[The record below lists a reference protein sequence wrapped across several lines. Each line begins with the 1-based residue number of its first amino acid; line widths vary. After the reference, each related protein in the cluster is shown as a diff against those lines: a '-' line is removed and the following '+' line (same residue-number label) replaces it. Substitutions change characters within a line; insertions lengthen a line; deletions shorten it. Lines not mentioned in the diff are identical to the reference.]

1 MVNPETNAGRTAIVN
16 LGRILVGDL
25 DQPEAA
31 GDAILIADG
40 RIAAVGV
47 ARELDL
53 GAVDTVID
61 ARGMTAA
68 PGLIDTHAHIVFGD
82 WTPRQNTL
90 GWIESYMQGGV
101 TGMMSA
107 SEVHLP
113 GRPTDPVGVK
123 ALAIAAQR
131 AYTHYRPG
139 GVKVHAGS
147 VILEP
152 GLTAADFAELAAAG
166 VWLAKMGFGGFA
178 RTADAEPLIRA
189 AQSNGFLVM
198 CHTGGASIPGSSAIT
213 ADDLLFLRP
222 DIAGH
227 ANGGTTALP
236 DADLARLV
244 AEAGFY
250 LQISQAGNLRSALRL
265 LALAREAGKLRQVL
279 LSTDTPTG
287 TGVMPLGMLRS
298 VAEMAS
304 LGGLGAPQSWAL
316 ASGNNAT
323 ALHRNTGRL
332 LPGREAD
339 LVLIDAPVG
348 SAFPDAVAAMDGGD
362 LPGIACV
369 MIDGKIQAL
378 KSRNTPAPQ
387 RLVSVERK
395 ERTL

>member
-1 MVNPETNAGRTAIVN
+1 MDAARPTARTAVIN
-16 LGRILVGDL
+16 IGRLLTGDL
-25 DQPEAA
+25 DQPEAS

-40 RIAAVGV
+40 RIEAVG
-47 ARELDL
+47 AGRDLDL
-53 GAVDTVID
+53 GAAGTIID
-61 ARGMTAA
+61 ARGLTAA

-131 AYTHYRPG
+131 AYAHYRPG

-152 GLTAADFAELAAAG
+152 GLTAADFVDLAAAG
-166 VWLAKMGFGGFA
+166 VWLAKMGFGAFA
-178 RTADAEPLIRA
+178 QKADAEPLIRA
-189 AQSNGFLVM
+189 AQANGFLVM
-198 CHTGGASIPGSSAIT
+198 SHTGGASIPGSSAIT

-244 AEAGFY
+244 AQADFY

-298 VAEMAS
+298 VTEMAS
-304 LGGLGAPQSWAL
+304 LGGLGAPLSWAL

-323 ALHRNTGRL
+323 ALRRPTGRL
-332 LPGREAD
+332 RPGREAD

-348 SAFPDAVAAMDGGD
+348 SAFTDAVAAMEGGD
-362 LPGIACV
+362 LPGISCV
-369 MIDGKIQAL
+369 MIDGEVCAL

-387 RLVSVERK
+387 RLITMTTRGVTV
-395 ERTL
+395 